1 MQAPRQVRRD
11 SWSWSWCGAISRI
24 AGLGLLALFIV
35 ALILVPVLVLLHHNP
50 KTVVSADYFDESGV
64 ELGGTLVKPG
74 AVAVYSA
81 PLDAKAAVPIRL
93 LGLSLISVPGF
104 PLPRLVHL
112 ALLGRSLAYPAGTT
126 GWPPLA
132 SFGKTYP
139 IRPFAGIIVKPAQ
152 PKSGGLPPIV
162 LYAVTGNRPNTM
174 YAVAGVIIRYEVGGE
189 TRVSSV
195 FSGAM
200 ACVVQFSDIASMEE
214 RQWCARQYH
223 LVEKNQAGMSSVKKE
238 ISQEARG

>member
-1 MQAPRQVRRD
+1 MEAPRQVRRD
-11 SWSWSWCGAISRI
+11 SWPWRGAISRI
-24 AGLGLLALFIV
+24 PGLGLLVLFIV
-35 ALILVPVLVLLHHNP
+35 ALILVPLLVLLHHNP
-50 KTVVSADYFDESGV
+50 KTVASADYFDESGV

-112 ALLGRSLAYPAGTT
+112 GLLGQSLGYPAGAN

-132 SFGKTYP
+132 PSGKTFP
-139 IRPFAGIIVKPAQ
+139 VRPFSGIVVKPAQ

-162 LYAVTGNRPNTM
+162 LYGVTGSRPNTM
-174 YAVAGVIIRYEVGGE
+174 YAAAGVIIRYEMGRE
-189 TRVSSV
+189 TRTSSV
-195 FSGAM
+195 LSGAM
-200 ACVVQFSDIASMEE
+200 ACVVPFSGVASMEE
-214 RQWCARQYH
+214 RQWCTRQYH
-223 LVEKNQAGMSSVKKE
+223 RVEKKQAGMPSVKKY
-238 ISQEARG
+238 ISQQARG